1 MRFTRVTTAL
11 KRAVAAVPDE
21 TSHVK
26 ATTLAA
32 ASGSSSTSGSFE
44 EEFSPPPILIR
55 VAEGLLAP
63 TSVQAYAL
71 AARATAAIERLY
83 SKRRLEATIHAG
95 SSPPT
100 TETYENAPPALG
112 ASTAN
117 SK

>member
-1 MRFTRVTTAL
+1 MRFTRVTMAL

-44 EEFSPPPILIR
+44 EEFSPPILIR